1 MAFKVLGDDV
11 ILSMCGADSTY
22 GLLQAQ
28 CSRGLSFTFQTETAE
43 VTSVDVDEISVIPTY
58 KSASIEVNMLLVYGD
73 ANVGYNNILEWWQS
87 KENIIFEVE
96 IPYVSSSCI
105 FSGRGYI
112 TNIPIAANFNE
123 AASMN
128 FTIAVSGAISI
139 NYI

>member
-1 MAFKVLGDDV
+1 MAFKILGDDV
-11 ILSMCGADSTY
+11 ILSLCGSDSTY

-43 VTSVDVDEISVIPTY
+43 ITSVDVDEISVIPTY

-87 KENIIFEVE
+87 KENIFFEIE
-96 IPYVSSSCI
+96 IPYVASSCI

-128 FTIAVSGAISI
+128 FNIAVSGAIAI